1 MRRVSLQALDGTWGV
16 KCRKVYELDA
26 EENRI
31 PDGKGG
37 WENHK
42 EDANDRNNKGNAEKW
57 RMARVAHLNKTLK
70 SKGVAARIQRRSYK
84 WQALTRCRVFTE
96 K

>member
-1 MRRVSLQALDGTWGV
+1 MRRVSLKPLDGTWDM

-26 EENRI
+26 DGNCI

-57 RMARVAHLNKTLK
+57 RTARAAHLNKTLR
-70 SKGVAARIQRRSYK
+70 SKGAAARIQQRSYK
-84 WQALTRCRVFTE
+84 R
-96 K
+96 